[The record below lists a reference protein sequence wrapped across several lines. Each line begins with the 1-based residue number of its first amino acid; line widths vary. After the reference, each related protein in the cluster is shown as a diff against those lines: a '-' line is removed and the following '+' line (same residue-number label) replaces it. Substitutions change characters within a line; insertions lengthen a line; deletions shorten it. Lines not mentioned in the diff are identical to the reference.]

1 MKNLLLLL
9 TFLSTAFLSQAQ
21 DSWKIKLNQKV
32 LLSAAAEDEAK
43 NTKKIKRI
51 ELNKPGNLEVLYK
64 EMPVKTGWQRSLL
77 LFDEKDM
84 ELWRKDNSK
93 AITKISNATLK
104 KLFAGKNK
112 IEIYTISLPTDPNK
126 AAAVRVRRVHLCTLE
141 LK

>member
-1 MKNLLLLL
+1 MKNLLLLV
-9 TFLSTAFLSQAQ
+9 TFLSTAFISQAQ

-32 LLSAAAEDEAK
+32 LLSAAAEDETK
-43 NTKKIKRI
+43 NSKKIKRT
-51 ELNKPGNLEVLYK
+51 ELNKPGYLEVLYK

-77 LFDEKDM
+77 LFDENDM

-93 AITKISNATLK
+93 AAVKISNATLK
-104 KLFAGKNK
+104 KLFAGKTRIK
-112 IEIYTISLPTDPNK
+112 IYTISLPTDPNK